1 MADCW
6 QSQASVAGPYW
17 ISPGNQPCLR
27 TSTFRDLMYAFPR
40 PKHTSRVMKPRSAG
54 NSPSSAAKRRATT
67 SHTSPMYRQLP
78 LQSYQAQIQ
87 AALAA
92 SAMRR
97 TRQPRPMSWHPA
109 SMRSTG
115 YSTPQYLPSTTTSEN
130 LAGSGLCAS
139 SSNTVPVTYQGE
151 DILPVYPASD
161 AAMFSSLSGMEDQT
175 IVQQQY
181 ILQTNGSQAEPVTWD
196 ASVSSLSAMALPMSE
211 GWSFDMMSMNSS
223 IPGADVA
230 GSNYE
235 SAPSSGPPTPFLPIQ
250 QFDEPEA
257 VEEKPED
264 ELVGMG
270 LYSHPDTSLN
280 ASLTGL
286 SGKGLKLEETFTP
299 SPDDETE
306 NQDADGEDDDSQET
320 AEKQASNSADLHQP
334 QLEPQTHAQP
344 VKSAQN
350 MLNKSFFFE
359 DDGGLDQDGDGGVT
373 TQQFFGL
380 ENQPC
385 MNYAYR
391 WI

>member
-6 QSQASVAGPYW
+6 QPQASVAGPYW
-17 ISPGNQPCLR
+17 ISPGDQPCFR

-54 NSPSSAAKRRATT
+54 NSPSSAGKRRATT
-67 SHTSPMYRQLP
+67 SHTSPMYRHLP
-78 LQSYQAQIQ
+78 QQSYQAQIQ

-92 SAMRR
+92 SAIRR

-109 SMRSTG
+109 SLRSTG
-115 YSTPQYLPSTTTSEN
+115 YSTSQYLPATTMSGN
-130 LAGSGLCAS
+130 LATTGLCAS
-139 SSNTVPVTYQGE
+139 SSNTLPVTYGGD
-151 DILPVYPASD
+151 DILPAYPASD
-161 AAMFSSLSGMEDQT
+161 AAMFSSLSGMEDPT
-175 IVQQQY
+175 IMQQQY
-181 ILQTNGSQAEPVTWD
+181 LPQTNGSQVEPITWD
-196 ASVSSLSAMALPMSE
+196 SGASILSAIAPPMSE
-211 GWSFDMMSMNSS
+211 GWSFDMMSLNSS

-230 GSNYE
+230 GSTYE

-250 QFDEPEA
+250 QFDEPDA

-270 LYSHPDTSLN
+270 LYSNPDASLN

-306 NQDADGEDDDSQET
+306 NQDADGEDDDLQET
-320 AEKQASNSADLHQP
+320 AEKQASNSVDARQP
-334 QLEPQTHAQP
+334 QLGPQTYAQS
-344 VKSAQN
+344 VKPAEN

-359 DDGGLDQDGDGGVT
+359 DDGRLDQDGGLVP
-373 TQQFFGL
+373 QQFFSL

-385 MNYAYR
+385 MNYAYG